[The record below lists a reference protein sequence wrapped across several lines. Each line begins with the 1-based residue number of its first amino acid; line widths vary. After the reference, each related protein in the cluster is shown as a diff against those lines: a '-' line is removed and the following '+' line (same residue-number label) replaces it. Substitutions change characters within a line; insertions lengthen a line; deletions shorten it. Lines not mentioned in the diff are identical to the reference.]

1 MKISSPLV
9 SVVVLNWNGL
19 DDTKTCLEYLRKQT
33 YKNYEIIVVDNGSTD
48 ESLEYLKTLK
58 DIVLVANNNN
68 HGFAGGHIDGLAHA
82 KGEYILLLNNDAVTK
97 PDLIERCLE
106 NFTDPSIGV
115 VGGRAYRW
123 NKENPLLDESNSFY
137 SYQFINTFNAEAIFY
152 QKDYGVSE
160 EVNNVSGSCV
170 MVRRSV
176 IESVGYLENRF
187 FAYYEECDLF
197 ARAKRAGYKVI
208 YDPKVQIWHK
218 IGASSERKSS
228 SFMYYMLFRN
238 RFFFAVRNFQKG
250 SLGIFLRQYLKF
262 GVKSIIKSILNR
274 GDQSINKPFAKA
286 FLYNIV
292 FGYRSFHERYLL
304 RKQLGESHYND
315 QILIEQANV
324 SHVTVANTKESVQKL
339 IDASKKLRPSHE
351 LIIVVDKELEK
362 VSQLELPH
370 NVRICVNRGYFN
382 IRPENYGVIISKYD
396 WVSIVT
402 IESFNSNEYH
412 SSIDESIARQIDANT
427 QCEVLTISKSSFVLF
442 NRQLF
447 LDVYGFGTEL
457 SKNEGLALVV
467 KYAQLKNVL
476 FNGSTSNTNI
486 LSALKLSS
494 SKEVFIG
501 ELAKRRIDAAK
512 TWRGHFYDPLFRRFY
527 RLEQLRTL
535 LIWLVSPKIK
545 LRLKVARLRNLVLF
559 TIRLQKKNLG
569 IELKHIRNEALST
582 TETRLRSLN
591 ERKLGKESFEYLSV
605 RPEETP
611 VFIICR
617 DRLSPLLELIEWLEK
632 AHLTKIVL
640 IDNDS
645 AFPELVEYLSKTPY
659 QVLDMKRNV
668 GHTVAWRESIIPI
681 LIPSS
686 YYIITDPDVIPASQS
701 THEIL
706 KYLYEVHGTYKNHLK
721 VGLGLKID
729 DLPDH
734 YSLKKDVIQWESQFW
749 KSSLAENIFESGV
762 DTTFAL
768 YKPFTY
774 QYIIHPSIRLG
785 EPYTA
790 RHLPWYSND
799 SKLNDEDMFYRV
811 RADQNVNTWNKGKL
825 PERYIKEL
833 AKQARNR

>member
-1 MKISSPLV
+1 MRTSNPLV

-19 DDTKTCLEYLRKQT
+19 GDTKTCLDYLQKQT
-33 YKNYEIIVVDNGSTD
+33 YKNFEVVVVDNGSTD
-48 ESLEYLKTLK
+48 KSLEYLKTLK
-58 DIVLVANNNN
+58 SIVLVANNNN
-68 HGFAGGHIDGLAHA
+68 HGFAGGHIDGLTHA

-123 NKENPLLDESNSFY
+123 KEDNPLLDESNAFY

-170 MVRRSV
+170 MVRRAV
-176 IESVGYLENRF
+176 IESVGYLEDRF

-197 ARAKRAGYKVI
+197 ARAKRAGYKVV
-208 YDPKVQIWHK
+208 YDPRVQIWHK

-286 FLYNIV
+286 FLHNIV
-292 FGYRSFHERYLL
+292 FGYKSFHERYLL

-324 SHVTVANTKESVQKL
+324 SHVTLANTKQSVQKL
-339 IDASKKLRPSHE
+339 ISSSKRLRPSHE
-351 LIIVVDKELEK
+351 LIVVVDKELDK
-362 VSQLELPH
+362 KISGLELPH
-370 NVRICVNRGYFN
+370 NVRICINRGYFDTHS
-382 IRPENYGVIISKYD
+382 ENYGVIISKYD
-396 WVSIVT
+396 WVSIAT
-402 IESFNSNEYH
+402 PELLGSEEYY
-412 SSIDESIARQIDANT
+412 SSIDGSLARQLSAKT
-427 QCEVLTISKSSFVLF
+427 QCEVLTASKSSFVLF

-447 LDVYGFGTEL
+447 LDVYGFSREF
-457 SKNEGLALVV
+457 SKNESLALIV
-467 KYAQLKNVL
+467 KYAQLKKVL
-476 FNGSTSNTNI
+476 FGENDATSTF
-486 LSALKLSS
+486 KLSS
-494 SKEVFIG
+494 NSETLVS
-501 ELAKRRIDAAK
+501 ELAKRRIDATK
-512 TWRGHFYDPLFRRFY
+512 TFRSHFYDPLFRRFY

-545 LRLKVARLRNLVLF
+545 LRHKVARLRNLVLF
-559 TIRLQKKNLG
+559 TIKLQKKNLG
-569 IELKHIRNEALST
+569 TELKHIRNEALSN
-582 TETRLRSLN
+582 TETRIRSLN
-591 ERKLGKESFEYLSV
+591 ERKFGKESFEYLSA

-632 AHLTKIVL
+632 AHLKKIVL

-668 GHTVAWRESIIPI
+668 GHTVAWKESIIPI

-686 YYIITDPDVIPASQS
+686 YYIVTDPDVIPASQS
-701 THEIL
+701 THEVL
-706 KYLYEVHGTYKNHLK
+706 KYLYEVHGAYKNHLK

-749 KSSLAENIFESGV
+749 KSSLDENVFESGV

-785 EPYTA
+785 EPCTA
-790 RHLPWYSND
+790 RHLPWYTND
-799 SKLNDEDMFYRV
+799 SKLNDEDMFYRL

-825 PERYIKEL
+825 PERYVKEL